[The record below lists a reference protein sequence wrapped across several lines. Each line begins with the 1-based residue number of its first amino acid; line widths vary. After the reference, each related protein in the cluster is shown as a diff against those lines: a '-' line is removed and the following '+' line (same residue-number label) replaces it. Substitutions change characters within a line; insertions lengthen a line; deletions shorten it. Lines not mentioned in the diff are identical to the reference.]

1 MMTLDRRLSWLPPV
15 AWMTLIWRM
24 SADSSSG
31 VKSLR
36 IARGI
41 WAWLLTPLTGL
52 KPTYPDLSVTDA
64 VFRKLCHV
72 GEYAILAGLLYVAL
86 ALASPLGDRKALRR
100 WTVLLTILWAGVD
113 ELHQSFVPG
122 RAAHLTD
129 IVIDGAGALVAVGF
143 IALIQ
148 RWRRAP
154 GLQS

>member
-1 MMTLDRRLSWLPPV
+1 MMTVDRRLSWLPPV

-24 SADSSSG
+24 SADSASG

-36 IARGI
+36 IARAI

-52 KPTYPDLSVTDA
+52 KPTFPDLSVTDA

-72 GEYAILAGLLYVAL
+72 GEYAILAALLYAAL
-86 ALASPLGDRKALRR
+86 ALASPLTEPKALRR
-100 WTVLLTILWAGVD
+100 WTFLLTVLWAGVD
-113 ELHQSFVPG
+113 ELHQAFVPG

-129 IVIDGAGALVAVGF
+129 IVIDGLGALVALGL
-143 IALIQ
+143 IALVP